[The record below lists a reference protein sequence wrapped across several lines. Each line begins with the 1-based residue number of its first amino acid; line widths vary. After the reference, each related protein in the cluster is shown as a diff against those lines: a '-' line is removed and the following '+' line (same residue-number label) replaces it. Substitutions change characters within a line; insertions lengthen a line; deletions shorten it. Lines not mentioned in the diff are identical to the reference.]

1 MLWQYADLLYYYFY
15 FDGGSLYQA
24 IVTEKVHS
32 TFKDFQH
39 KETRT
44 PYKRGTKGN
53 LEIIAF

>member
-1 MLWQYADLLYYYFY
+1 MLWQYADPLYYYFY
-15 FDGGSLYQA
+15 FYGGSLYQA

-39 KETRT
+39 KETRIL
-44 PYKRGTKGN
+44 YKRGVEEN